1 MERMTDIF
9 DQDILSESSSG
20 DLDQD
25 LANAGHVLQKL
36 AEEEGVDLNS
46 LSDADVAALAM
57 ELLPTQGHAQT
68 TQETRKEAS
77 AMSTETETQ
86 TQIPNEPTYAD
97 VAVELSKIAA
107 AEGIDLATVSREEY
121 HEAFAKVA
129 EMMADPTYGEKVA
142 EEEEKLAA
150 AYAQGVRMADG
161 FLDRLKEAEDEDEKK
176 KDEKKDDDEGKKEA
190 ARAVGAAIHHAKD
203 KAKKLLGKGV
213 GAAVRAGEKVRE
225 GASAAAK
232 AERGFHEGVGKG
244 HAKGLSMAIAKRSKG
259 TPAERLATGR
269 TMAGRAVTGGA
280 AAGAAG
286 AAGAGYAAGRSK
298 ESFDLAALEVAQDI
312 ARDMGFDPTTGEKLA
327 GDEVLDA
334 DAVAERAIELLKEAG
349 YLPQE

>member
-9 DQDILSESSSG
+9 DQDILSEPSSG

-36 AEEEGVDLNS
+36 AEEEGVDLDS

-68 TQETRKEAS
+68 IQETRKEAS
-77 AMSTETETQ
+77 AMSTMTE

-97 VAVELSKIAA
+97 VAVELAKIAA
-107 AEGIDLATVSREEY
+107 ADGIDLATVSREEY

-176 KDEKKDDDEGKKEA
+176 KKKDDDDDEGKKEA

-213 GAAVRAGEKVRE
+213 GAAVRAKDRAGEALA
-225 GASAAAK
+225 GAASK
-232 AERGFHEGVGKG
+232 ERAFHEGVGKG
-244 HAKGLSMAIAKRSKG
+244 YAKGLSMAIAKRSKG
-259 TPAERLATGR
+259 TPAERLTHGR
-269 TMAGRAVTGGA
+269 IMAGRAVTGGA
-280 AAGAAG
+280 AAGVAG

-298 ESFDLAALEVAQDI
+298 ESFDLAALEVAQDL

-327 GDEVLDA
+327 GDEALDA